1 MFTELRTVNV
11 HFMKRLRK
19 SSSEDANINA
29 LQIFVSTAS
38 IVAWVSTT
46 C

>member
-19 SSSEDANINA
+19 ASSEDADINA